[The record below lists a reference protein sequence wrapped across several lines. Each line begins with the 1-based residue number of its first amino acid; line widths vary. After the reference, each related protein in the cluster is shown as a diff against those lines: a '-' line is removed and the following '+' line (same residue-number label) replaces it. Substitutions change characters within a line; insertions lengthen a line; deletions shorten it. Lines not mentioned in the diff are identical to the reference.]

1 VKTERG
7 ASTRQLLIDAAVG
20 VFAERGYARAT
31 TKEIAKAAGVAEGT
45 IYRHFSD
52 KKDLFQAAFIEK
64 SSLMSE
70 EFVRLPELAGR
81 ATVRDNLERFMRVIE
96 DLEETIAPLQASAW
110 SDADLMHALAVPE
123 DGSGRA
129 EQVVSPLEP
138 LSLYIRAEQEL
149 GRIRKDADAD
159 RAAFAIFSIP
169 FAAVM
174 MSRMTGATRAKEGL
188 KIMETLDVV
197 LGGLLAIDTG

>member
-1 VKTERG
+1 MKTERG

-81 ATVRDNLERFMRVIE
+81 ATVRDNLQRFMRVIE

-174 MSRMTGATRAKEGL
+174 MSRMTGATRAEEGL